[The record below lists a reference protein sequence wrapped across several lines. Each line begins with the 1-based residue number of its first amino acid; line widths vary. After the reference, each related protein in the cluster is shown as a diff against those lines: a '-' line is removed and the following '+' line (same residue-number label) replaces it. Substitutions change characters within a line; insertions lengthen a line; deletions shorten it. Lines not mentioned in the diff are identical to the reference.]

1 MKPLPMTEKS
11 LRESLAGAVPDRN
24 PLRFYI
30 PATMSVQERRPRTL
44 KHGDTFAVFDHYGDI
59 VSTESSPEGLFNEDT
74 RFLSGFHLLINGRR
88 WLLLGSTVQDNNA
101 LLSADLTN
109 PDFFDGGALV
119 LPRDTIHIMRSKFL
133 WEAACYERL
142 AIRNFDDRPHAIN
155 LSFVFEADF
164 ADIFEVRGHSRRKRG
179 RVSITTATDD
189 AVVFRY
195 TGLDSVER
203 CTTIQFDPKPDHLD
217 RQIAIFELDLEPR
230 KRTSLF
236 VTVSCNETAVAEKAG
251 KRFFV
256 GLRKAR
262 RALRVAASGA
272 ASVETSNA
280 VFNEVLCRSMAD
292 LSMLKTETGQGP
304 YPYAGI
310 PWFSTAFGRDG
321 IITALQLLWVDPG
334 IARGVLKFLAAN
346 QATEVRP
353 EADAEPGKILHET
366 RHGEM
371 ARLGEVPFGLYY
383 GSVDSTP
390 LFVVLAGMYFERT
403 GDLDTI
409 TELWPN
415 IEAALRWIDEYGDR
429 DGDGFVEYRAQSEAG
444 LTNQGWKDSRDS
456 VFHADGELA
465 TGPIALC
472 EVQGYVYAAKRHATR
487 MASALGS
494 VVLAASLEEQAA
506 AMKVRFE
513 AAFWCDDISTYAMAL
528 DGDKAPCRVRT
539 SNAGQV
545 LLTGIADRKRAA
557 LVADLLLD
565 REFYS
570 GWGIRTVATSE
581 ARYNPMSYHNGSV
594 WPHDNA
600 LIALGL
606 AGYGFTEHIQRMFSG
621 MFDAAAYMDLRRLPE
636 LFCGF
641 RRLPGKGPTSY
652 PVACAPQAWASAAP
666 FAMLQACL
674 GLEFDPGAEEV
685 RFSHP
690 RLPDFLD
697 EVLIRSLRIGQSRMD
712 IVLRRHGSDV
722 TVNILEKE
730 GEGRVSVTL

>member
-1 MKPLPMTEKS
+1 
-11 LRESLAGAVPDRN
+11 
-24 PLRFYI
+24 
-30 PATMSVQERRPRTL
+30 
-44 KHGDTFAVFDHYGDI
+44 
-59 VSTESSPEGLFNEDT
+59 
-74 RFLSGFHLLINGRR
+74 
-88 WLLLGSTVQDNNA
+88 
-101 LLSADLTN
+101 
-109 PDFFDGGALV
+109 
-119 LPRDTIHIMRSKFL
+119 SKFL
-133 WEAACYERL
+133 WDAACYERL

-164 ADIFEVRGHSRRKRG
+164 ADIFEVRGHSRPRRG
-179 RVSITTATDD
+179 RVSIATAADD

-195 TGLDSVER
+195 TGLDAVKR
-203 CTTIQFDPKPDHLD
+203 RTTIQFDPKPDHLD
-217 RQIAIFELDLEPR
+217 RQIAIFELNLEPR

-236 VTVSCNETAVAEKAG
+236 VTVSCQETPVAEKAG
-251 KRFFV
+251 KQFFV

-262 RALRVAASGA
+262 RALRAAASGA

-280 VFNEVLCRSMAD
+280 VFNEILCRSMAD
-292 LSMLKTETGQGP
+292 LSMLTTETGQGP

-366 RHGEM
+366 RRGEM

-415 IEAALRWIDEYGDR
+415 VEAALRWIDEYGDR

-444 LTNQGWKDSRDS
+444 LINQGWKDSRDS

-472 EVQGYVYAAKRHATR
+472 EVQGYVYAAKNHAAR

-494 VVLAASLEEQAA
+494 TVLAASLEEQAA
-506 AMKVRFE
+506 AMKDRFE
-513 AAFWCDDISTYAMAL
+513 AAFWCDDISTYALAL
-528 DGDKAPCRVRT
+528 DGDKAPCRVRA

-545 LLTGIADRKRAA
+545 LLAGIADRKRAA

-570 GWGIRTVATSE
+570 GWGIRTVARSE

-606 AGYGFTEHIQRMFSG
+606 ARYGFTEHIQRMFSG

-674 GLEFDPGAEEV
+674 GLEFDPGAEEI
-685 RFSHP
+685 RFNHP

-712 IVLRRHGSDV
+712 IMLRRHGSDV